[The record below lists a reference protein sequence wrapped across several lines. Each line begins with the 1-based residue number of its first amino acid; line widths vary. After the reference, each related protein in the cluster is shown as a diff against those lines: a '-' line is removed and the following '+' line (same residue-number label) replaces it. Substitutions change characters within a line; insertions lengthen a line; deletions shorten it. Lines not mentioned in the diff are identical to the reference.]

1 VSAAVAA
8 PPIRVLVVDDLA
20 ETRENL
26 MKLLS
31 FEEDIEVVG
40 AAPDGKLAVE
50 TTRALK
56 PDIVLMDITMP
67 TMDGI
72 QAAEAIR
79 AECPATQVVMMSVH
93 DESESLRR
101 AMLAGAREFLVKPF
115 GADELVTALRRVA
128 ERRRSDQTTLAAR
141 PVAAVEHGGGHVFS
155 IFSPKGG
162 VGRTTIACNL
172 AVALKQSTGKKVALV
187 DGNFQ
192 FGDVGV
198 VLNLQPSKTIVDL
211 LPHVADIDAE
221 LVGDVV
227 LRHSSGVD
235 VLLAPTRPEMA
246 ELVTAEYL
254 KRILAKMREVYD
266 YVVVDTAPNFSETM
280 LAAMDLSD
288 RIFVILTAEMTT
300 IKNTRLFLEVAGQL
314 GYDREKLTLV
324 LNRADSTGGVD
335 VGELERSLGHKIP
348 VKIVSDGRLATYALN
363 QGEPFVLLNKKAEVT
378 RGVYDLAALAQGA
391 VEPKPEPVAAPRS
404 NPFGSLARGFRLP
417 GRPAAAAR

>member
-1 VSAAVAA
+1 MSPPASTN
-8 PPIRVLVVDDLA
+8 PIRVLVVDDVD

-31 FEEDIEVVG
+31 FEDDVEVVG
-40 AAPDGKLAVE
+40 AAPDGRLAVE
-50 TTRALK
+50 ATRTLH

-72 QAAEAIR
+72 AAAEAIR
-79 AECPATQVVMMSVH
+79 AECPTAQVVMMSVH
-93 DESESLRR
+93 DEAESLRR

-115 GADELVTALRRVA
+115 GADELVVALRRVA
-128 ERRRSDQTTLAAR
+128 ERSRADKVVQQR
-141 PVAAVEHGGGHVFS
+141 PVEPTEAAGGRVFS
-155 IFSPKGG
+155 VFSPKGG

-198 VLNLQPSKTIVDL
+198 VLNIQPSKTIVDL
-211 LPHVADIDAE
+211 LPHIADIDAE

-227 LRHSSGVD
+227 LRHSSGID

-246 ELVTAEYL
+246 ELVTADYL
-254 KRILAKMREVYD
+254 KRIVGKMREIYD
-266 YVVVDTAPNFSETM
+266 YVVVDTAASFNEPM
-280 LAAMDLSD
+280 LAALDLSD
-288 RIFVILTAEMTT
+288 RIFVLLTVEMPA

-324 LNRADSTGGVD
+324 LNRADSTGGIE
-335 VGELERSLGHKIP
+335 VGEIEKTLGHRIP
-348 VKIVSDGRLATYALN
+348 VRIVSDGRLATYALN
-363 QGEPFVLLNKKAEVT
+363 QGEPFVLLNRKAEVT
-378 RGVYDLAALAQGA
+378 KGVFDLAALAQGLSGER
-391 VEPKPEPVAAPRS
+391 VEEPKTGLLSRFRLSKPVAVPT
-404 NPFGSLARGFRLP
+404 
-417 GRPAAAAR
+417 